1 MVNENNRKKQNL
13 RSVDIAIK
21 NECPVWKT
29 LKNWKDQ
36 HQEMSQC
43 DSRCVNKMK
52 KNSLYK
58 MLLDVLKKIKDIDWT
73 KYLAT
78 LYVSIMTY
86 WMK

>member
-1 MVNENNRKKQNL
+1 MVQKFNIRNKMLNMVNENNRKKQNL

-29 LKNWKDQ
+29 LK

-52 KNSLYK
+52 KNSL
-58 MLLDVLKKIKDIDWT
+58 
-73 KYLAT
+73 
-78 LYVSIMTY
+78 
-86 WMK
+86 